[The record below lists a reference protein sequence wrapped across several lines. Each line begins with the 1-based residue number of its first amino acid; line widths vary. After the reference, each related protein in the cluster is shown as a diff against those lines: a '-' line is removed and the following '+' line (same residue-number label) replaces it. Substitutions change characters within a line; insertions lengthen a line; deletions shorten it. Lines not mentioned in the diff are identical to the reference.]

1 MENREFYIDHDGIP
15 LHAKLDFPE
24 GMEEGGKCPLVVVE
38 HGFTG
43 HMEEP
48 HIIGISQAINKA
60 GFATLRIETY
70 GHGMSGGTFRSHTIF
85 KWVSEMLTVIEY
97 ASKLDFVTNLY
108 LTGHSQ
114 GGLTTVLVGGMNA
127 DRLKAII
134 PLSPALN
141 IKYDAIHGQMLGAE
155 FDTNKIPETVTFPD
169 GKLLDNAYF
178 RVAPFLPVEETI
190 KHFRGPVLVVHGDE
204 DEAVPF
210 KYGKWLAEQYENARL
225 VVIHGDDH
233 CYDYHLDQVEEAV
246 AAFLKECEEQA

>member
-60 GFATLRIETY
+60 GFATFRIETY

-127 DRLKAII
+127 DRLKARQEILATRPEDI
-134 PLSPALN
+134 RALADLV
-141 IKYDAIHGQMLGAE
+141 DACMQ
-155 FDTNKIPETVTFPD
+155 
-169 GKLLDNAYF
+169 
-178 RVAPFLPVEETI
+178 
-190 KHFRGPVLVVHGDE
+190 
-204 DEAVPF
+204 
-210 KYGKWLAEQYENARL
+210 
-225 VVIHGDDH
+225 
-233 CYDYHLDQVEEAV
+233 
-246 AAFLKECEEQA
+246 EQAFCVFGSEEKVEAAKDIFGSVEPVA